1 MTRVI
6 VTDDSAF
13 MRKILSDIIDS
24 DPELEVVATAKDGQ
38 DLLDKVIDFKPDVIT
53 LDISM
58 PVMDGLSALKRIMD
72 ENPMPV
78 VMISAL
84 SDEENVFSALE
95 MGAVDFIP
103 KTSGIISIDIHKKKG
118 VIIEKIKAA
127 AQSRVQKGITEQ
139 NIDDTQIARLHPTGW
154 MLCIA
159 GSTGGPKTIESFL
172 QALPAGFTSPVIV
185 LQRIPREFCG
195 GFVRRLNKNCS
206 IAVKE
211 VEDNELIRRGFA
223 YVVPVDSKA
232 SVRESSQGIV
242 VKVSPLEEDATFIDL
257 SLKEIAHAYKDKA
270 LAIIV
275 SGMGEEGK
283 AGAKEIKDFK
293 GTVICQD
300 EASAIMPTLP
310 TNVIKAGVADHVVH
324 TRDIADKV
332 MEMLG

>member
-13 MRKILSDIIDS
+13 MRKILSDIIGS

-38 DLLDKVIDFKPDVIT
+38 DLLDKIVDFRPDVIT

-58 PVMDGLSALKRIMD
+58 PVMDGLSALGRIMD
-72 ENPMPV
+72 ENPLPV

-103 KTSGIISIDIHKKKG
+103 KTSGIISIDIHKKKD
-118 VIIEKIKAA
+118 VIIGKIKAA
-127 AQSRVQKGITEQ
+127 AQSRLQKGLTEQ
-139 NIDDTQIARLHPTGW
+139 NIDDTQIAKIHPKGW
-154 MLCIA
+154 IICLA

-172 QALPAGFTSPVIV
+172 QALPAGFTSPVVI
-185 LQRIPREFCG
+185 LQRLPKEFCA

-211 VEDNELIRRGFA
+211 AEEGEVLREGFA
-223 YVVPVDSKA
+223 YVVPVDSCISLK
-232 SVRESSQGIV
+232 ESSQGV
-242 VKVSPLEEDATFIDL
+242 LAHVSPIDGGASFIDA

-270 LAIIV
+270 LGIIV
-275 SGMGEEGK
+275 SGMNEEGK
-283 AGAKEIKDFK
+283 AGAKEIKDFN
-293 GTVICQD
+293 GVVICQD
-300 EASAIMPTLP
+300 EASSIMPTLP
-310 TNVIKAGVADHVVH
+310 TSVIKGGFADHVVH
-324 TRDIADKV
+324 ARDIADKV